1 MRMIYVAIVSMCL
14 LTPGCRCDIEVD
26 NRGREDLSAHS
37 DLVVEIKNA
46 FTSDPRRWHME
57 PSVEV
62 VKEDGAFC
70 ATAKY
75 DQTTVRKGEFTVEKF
90 HCAAYG
96 KDAKTS
102 LENLRDK
109 ITGKKGT
116 NSEAQ

>member
-1 MRMIYVAIVSMCL
+1 MRVIYVIVLSTCL
-14 LTPGCRCDIEVD
+14 IAPGCRCDIQVD
-26 NRGREDLSAHS
+26 NRKRESLSEHS

-46 FTSDPRRWHME
+46 FTADPCRWHME
-57 PSVEV
+57 PDVDV
-62 VKEDGAFC
+62 VNEDGAFC
-70 ATAKY
+70 ATAKF

-96 KDAKTS
+96 KDAKS
-102 LENLRDK
+102 ALENLRDK